1 MGDGASWCVC
11 VWTIQSVSVFDK
23 LARSAHF
30 RANNGAGGM
39 ISSSIWEVPDLPIVS
54 DDSPDVEPAVCCLD
68 KWLLLPVCFLSTF
81 VFLLDGTGFCTVC
94 VFHFFFRD
102 NSLSEDCLV
111 AKGSVSLGCQPNCRL
126 CGCVCVANFFHPVV
140 MPMRKSPGREVEFE
154 TGCCDTE

>member
-94 VFHFFFRD
+94 VFPFFFPRQFPKRR
-102 NSLSEDCLV
+102 LSGRE
-111 AKGSVSLGCQPNCRL
+111 GSFSLG
-126 CGCVCVANFFHPVV
+126 
-140 MPMRKSPGREVEFE
+140 
-154 TGCCDTE
+154 